1 MYNNQRYVRR
11 RPAAVYEA
19 NAGAAADENIL
30 NEKCGG
36 EQVYAM
42 AYVKPQRYGQVYSDS
57 DALVCGTLFP
67 ALCLPYEGGRR

>member
-19 NAGAAADENIL
+19 DAVNAEVNGQTAGCD
-30 NEKCGG
+30 
-36 EQVYAM
+36 QVYAM
-42 AYVKPQRYGQVYSDS
+42 AYVKAQKYGDIYSDEE
-57 DALVCGTLFP
+57 ALACGTLFS